1 MYRYIQG
8 SNRAPRLPHQ
18 PHRQKILACAL
29 ASCLAMMGSGAYAQ
43 STAATVRGQVTV
55 GAAPAAAEI
64 TATNLAT
71 GFTRSVKAGTDG
83 SYSLLGLP
91 PGTYR
96 IDATAGDQSVS
107 ETVTLR
113 IGQTATLDL
122 PVEGDSTETTLEQVE
137 VIGSALF
144 ESKTSEISTYITPE
158 QIAALPQNSRN
169 FLAFA
174 DIVPGVQF
182 TTGADGSSQLRG
194 GAQSSN
200 GINVFI
206 DGVGQKNYVL
216 KGGISSQDSS
226 RGNPFPQ
233 LAIAEYKVITQN
245 YKAEFDQLSSA
256 AVVALTRSGSNDF
269 EGSVFYDRTSD
280 DWRASKPSELSSG
293 NKAESRDEQYGI
305 SFGGPI
311 VTDLLHFF
319 VSYEAKEIVSPRDV
333 SIPVDVPV
341 TALPANL
348 AAELGPTSTPFDMDL
363 FFGKLSWAPGDAHLV
378 ELSVKYR
385 EESELTSIG
394 DANTPSFGSSK
405 DNDETRID
413 LHHQFSGETFLN
425 DAHVIFE
432 DAFWNPRAIGNE
444 PGYRLTRPNREAIL
458 NAGGGPDYQNKG
470 QRGFGIQDDLTFFG
484 IDWNGDHTVKMG
496 AKYKSIRVE
505 SLEQQPYNP
514 QFFYDI
520 TQSTT
525 VPYQVQF
532 GALVPGVGDRN
543 VESRN
548 KQFGVYLQDDW
559 AVNDKLIINAGLR
572 WDYEETPG
580 FLEHRTRP
588 ELAAALRGW
597 ENIQNT
603 DYDIE
608 NYISDGNNR
617 DAFKDAWQPRVGFS
631 YDVSGDEEHVIF
643 GGAGRSYDRN
653 LFDYLALEQL
663 KGTFP
668 TYSFDFNTP
677 GHECSGAT
685 CLAWNPSFLN
695 QENLAALVAANPN
708 LGGEVNMIAN
718 DLKTPYSDQFSIG
731 MRNTLGQWNSSVTL
745 SHVSSYDGI
754 IFTLGNRYPDG
765 SFRPAGTTWGGQPW
779 GHPIPGYGTLILA
792 DNGIETRNNSLLVS
806 LDKPYTEESG
816 WSATFAYTF
825 SDAEENRP
833 NAAAADEHYLFDYP
847 NVDQVGWKRSLGIA
861 RHRLV
866 ATGIIDGPWGMIYS
880 GKLTL
885 ESPSSYDAVNCYDAS
900 DFNHCFF
907 DPYTPDDTFGRR
919 QLDLAASK
927 DWAFGDDY
935 TLNFRIDVLNAFNHR
950 NWNEYNNWRGG
961 PGEANPDLG
970 DRGEGILLPTRTMKV
985 SMGFKW

>member
-1 MYRYIQG
+1 MHRYVRG
-8 SNRAPRLPHQ
+8 SNKTQHYPRPT
-18 PHRQKILACAL
+18 HRRQMLACAL
-29 ASCLAMMGSGAYAQ
+29 ASCLAMMGGNAFAQ

-55 GAAPAAAEI
+55 GAAPVAAEI
-64 TATNLAT
+64 TATNIAT
-71 GFTRSVKAGTDG
+71 GFKRTVSAGADG

-91 PGTYR
+91 PGDYR
-96 IDATAGDQSVS
+96 IDAVAGTKSVS
-107 ETVTLR
+107 HTVTLR

-122 PVEGDSTETTLEQVE
+122 PVPDQTTETTLSAVE
-137 VIGSALF
+137 VIGTLLF
-144 ESKTSEISTYITPE
+144 ENKTSEIATYVTPE

-174 DIVPGVQF
+174 DIVPGMQF
-182 TTGADGSSQLRG
+182 QTGADGSSQLRG

-269 EGSVFYDRTSD
+269 EGYVFYDRTTD
-280 DWRASKPSELSSG
+280 DWRASTPSELSSG
-293 NKAESRDEQYGI
+293 TKSESKDEQYGF

-311 VTDLLHFF
+311 VNDLLHFF
-319 VSYEAKEIVSPRDV
+319 VSYEAKEIVSPREV
-333 SIPVDVPV
+333 KIPLDVPV
-341 TALPANL
+341 TALPAAL
-348 AAELGPTSTPFDMDL
+348 AAQLGPTTAPFDMDL
-363 FFGKLSWAPGDAHLV
+363 FFGKLTWAPGDAHLV
-378 ELSVKYR
+378 ELTAKYR
-385 EESELTSIG
+385 QESELTGIG
-394 DANTPSFGSSK
+394 NANTPSYGSAK

-413 LHHQFSGETFLN
+413 LHDQFSGETFLN
-425 DAHVIFE
+425 DAHIIFE
-432 DAFWNPRAIGNE
+432 DAYWNPRALGNT
-444 PGYRLTRPNREAIL
+444 PGYRLTKPNRETIL
-458 NAGGGPDYQNKG
+458 NAGGGPDFQNKG
-470 QRGFGIQDDLTFFG
+470 QRGWGIQDDLTFFG
-484 IDWNGDHTVKMG
+484 LDWNGEHTVKMG
-496 AKYKSIRVE
+496 AKYKAVRIE

-514 QFFYDI
+514 QFNYDI

-525 VPYQVQF
+525 IPYLVQF
-532 GALVPGVGDRN
+532 GAVVPGVGDRN
-543 VESRN
+543 VSSRN
-548 KQFGVYLQDDW
+548 KQFGIYLQDDW
-559 AVNDKLIINAGLR
+559 AVNDRLILNFGLR

-580 FLEHRTRP
+580 YLDHKTRP
-588 ELAAALRGW
+588 ELAAALRSW
-597 ENIQNT
+597 ANIQNT
-603 DYDIE
+603 DYDID
-608 NYISDGNNR
+608 NYISDGSNR

-631 YDVSGDEEHVIF
+631 YDLSGDEEHVIF

-668 TYSFDFNTP
+668 TYTFDFNTP

-685 CLAWNPSFLN
+685 CLTWDPSYLNP
-695 QENLAALVAANPN
+695 ENLAALVAANPN

-731 MRNTLGQWNSSVTL
+731 MRNVLGQWNSSVTL
-745 SHVSSYDGI
+745 SHISSYDGI
-754 IFTLGNRYPDG
+754 VFTLGNRYPDG

-779 GHPIPGYGTLILA
+779 GFAIPGYGTLILA
-792 DNGIETRNNSLLVS
+792 NNGIETRLNSLLVS
-806 LDKPYTEESG
+806 MDKPYTSESNWG
-816 WSATFAYTF
+816 VTVAYTF

-833 NAAAADEHYLFDYP
+833 NAAATDEHYLFDYA
-847 NVDQVGWKRSLGIA
+847 NVNQVGWKRSTGIA

-866 ATGIIDGPWGMIYS
+866 TTGIIAGPWGMIYS
-880 GKLTL
+880 AKATL
-885 ESPSSYDAVNCYDAS
+885 ESPSTYDAVNCFDAS

-927 DWAFGDDY
+927 DWVFSEDY
-935 TLNFRIDVLNAFNHR
+935 KMNFRIDVLNAFNHR
-950 NWNEYNNWRGG
+950 NWTDYNNWRGG

-970 DRGEGILLPTRTMKV
+970 DRGEGILLLTRTMKV
-985 SMGFKW
+985 SLGFSW